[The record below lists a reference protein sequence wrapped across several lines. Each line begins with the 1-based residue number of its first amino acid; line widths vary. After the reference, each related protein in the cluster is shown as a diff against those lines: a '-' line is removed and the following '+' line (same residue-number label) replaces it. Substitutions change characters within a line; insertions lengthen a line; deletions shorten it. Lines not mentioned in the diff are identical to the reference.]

1 MSDTN
6 TLLIEYSKNPQ
17 NKYIIKDP
25 TIHYREQNRLCAD
38 VIEVFLRIEDSI
50 ITEWSFDGYMS
61 IVATA
66 SSSLFGESII

>member
-25 TIHYREQNRLCAD
+25 TIHYREQNRLCSD